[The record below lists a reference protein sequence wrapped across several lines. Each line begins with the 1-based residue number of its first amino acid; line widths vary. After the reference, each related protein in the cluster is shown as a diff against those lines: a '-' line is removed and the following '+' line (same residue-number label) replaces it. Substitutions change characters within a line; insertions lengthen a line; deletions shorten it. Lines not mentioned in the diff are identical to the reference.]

1 MDNSIVKMGM
11 IKYDDGKEYG
21 AFFEIAGITFKLQKV
36 KTKQAATLEVKKAC
50 KSIFVNCQM
59 LKKQKCY
66 DRITSWRLLR
76 NNAFNT

>member
-36 KTKQAATLEVKKAC
+36 KTKQAATLEVKRLVKAFS
-50 KSIFVNCQM
+50 KLPNVEETKM
-59 LKKQKCY
+59 L
-66 DRITSWRLLR
+66 
-76 NNAFNT
+76 